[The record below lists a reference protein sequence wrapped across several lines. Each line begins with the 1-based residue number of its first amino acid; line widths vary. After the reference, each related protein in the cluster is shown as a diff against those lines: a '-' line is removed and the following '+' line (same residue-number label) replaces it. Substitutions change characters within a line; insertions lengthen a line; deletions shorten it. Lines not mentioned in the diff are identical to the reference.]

1 MPLTLAQEDIKVFE
15 AEENKVSEAE
25 ETWSR
30 PKVPLHAFA
39 SDCTAAPGPNPKTAV
54 AAATTPEKD
63 DAERAA
69 TPKMDDAER
78 AALRERV
85 AALERQINSVTA
97 AAKATKA
104 EQEAAVKMQSV
115 SRGFFGRRALA
126 SKKATAAPAPTK
138 PNLRVRRLP
147 PPPIINDLPALS
159 QARLTPIH
167 FPPAG
172 GGAHGPIDR
181 GAAAQ
186 ADQAAAGPN

>member
-1 MPLTLAQEDIKVFE
+1 MPRHMPLTLAQEDIKVFE

-25 ETWSR
+25 ETRSR

-39 SDCTAAPGPNPKTAV
+39 SDCTATPGPNPQTAV
-54 AAATTPEKD
+54 AAATTPKMD

-85 AALERQINSVTA
+85 AALERQINRATA

-115 SRGFFGRRALA
+115 SRGFCGRRALA
-126 SKKATAAPAPTK
+126 SKKAAAPPAPAPRRD
-138 PNLRVRRLP
+138 LRVRRLP
-147 PPPIINDLPALS
+147 PPSVVTLLYFSHA
-159 QARLTPIH
+159 
-167 FPPAG
+167 
-172 GGAHGPIDR
+172 
-181 GAAAQ
+181 
-186 ADQAAAGPN
+186 

>member
-1 MPLTLAQEDIKVFE
+1 MPRHMPLTLAQEDIKVFE

-25 ETWSR
+25 ETLSR
-30 PKVPLHAFA
+30 PKVPLHASA

-126 SKKATAAPAPTK
+126 SKKATAAPAPAK

-147 PPPIINDLPALS
+147 PPPIISLIYPPLPSPAHAHSLS
-159 QARLTPIH
+159 TCRRWCARSNRPWCCS
-167 FPPAG
+167 AS
-172 GGAHGPIDR
+172 
-181 GAAAQ
+181 
-186 ADQAAAGPN
+186 